1 MADDNQTAGILSEG
15 LSGLTEQLKQNNRS
29 QAGRDSMRTKN
40 ERDLLKSQDAT
51 TGTIETKL
59 NELKDGQEQIQSAQ
73 VEGTKETA
81 KTGDAVMDASNDDQQ
96 SNREE
101 SKEKIKESVE
111 NKKLFTGLGKV
122 FTDTFSSFTGPVMSA
137 IKSPFS
143 SMGVDPKA
151 IGKSLLSIGVILG
164 LVAFFKS
171 PMFQKLKT
179 FTKDAFEAMK
189 PVVEAIKNFA
199 STFSENIGPLVDSF
213 VGVFKEAFNGVKDI
227 VQGLFSGDA
236 SQFMTGIK
244 SILFDVPIKIVSYIG
259 DAFFSLVE
267 SVLAAFGIESEMV
280 TNIKLAFR
288 TLPEAIEKAIQGVMD
303 FFTITIPEFFT
314 ETLPEK
320 YEAFKE
326 SVKTGVSNLL
336 SAIVDPI
343 IALKDNIVESID
355 MGIDKI
361 KNGIL
366 GVVNT
371 VKGAFNGFIDG
382 LKGMANKVI
391 DLINKVPGVEID
403 KFKLSKQEII
413 QDTDTGDAGL
423 AERIATENRQKMKLA
438 EEQSLAETLDENM
451 PKRIIPE
458 YSTAK
463 GGLGFTSA
471 DLARAKHNYFGAD
484 TQMFQ
489 DDYADTVDLDDIL
502 GNYRDDINKASE
514 QLQQIK
520 NLEKENAELKN
531 NQTSGGTNVIQQ
543 DNSISSVTTEG
554 GSRVKYI
561 SYPSMDSL
569 QSQAQN

>member
-1 MADDNQTAGILSEG
+1 
-15 LSGLTEQLKQNNRS
+15 
-29 QAGRDSMRTKN
+29 
-40 ERDLLKSQDAT
+40 
-51 TGTIETKL
+51 
-59 NELKDGQEQIQSAQ
+59 
-73 VEGTKETA
+73 
-81 KTGDAVMDASNDDQQ
+81 
-96 SNREE
+96 
-101 SKEKIKESVE
+101 
-111 NKKLFTGLGKV
+111 
-122 FTDTFSSFTGPVMSA
+122 
-137 IKSPFS
+137 
-143 SMGVDPKA
+143 
-151 IGKSLLSIGVILG
+151 
-164 LVAFFKS
+164 
-171 PMFQKLKT
+171 
-179 FTKDAFEAMK
+179 
-189 PVVEAIKNFA
+189 
-199 STFSENIGPLVDSF
+199 
-213 VGVFKEAFNGVKDI
+213 
-227 VQGLFSGDA
+227 
-236 SQFMTGIK
+236 
-244 SILFDVPIKIVSYIG
+244 
-259 DAFFSLVE
+259 
-267 SVLAAFGIESEMV
+267 
-280 TNIKLAFR
+280 
-288 TLPEAIEKAIQGVMD
+288 
-303 FFTITIPEFFT
+303 
-314 ETLPEK
+314 
-320 YEAFKE
+320 
-326 SVKTGVSNLL
+326 
-336 SAIVDPI
+336 
-343 IALKDNIVESID
+343 

-413 QDTDTGDAGL
+413 QDADTGDAGL

-569 QSQAQN
+569 QFQAQN